1 MAPHHQQLGHVL
13 ASLKEV
19 EARQRRLIRLFT
31 EGELPT
37 AILEEQRTELSTKRT
52 ALEVERQP
60 LQSLGTQEIDI
71 HRIQQNLPR
80 VIQQIQE
87 WVLTSGEN
95 GLSLM
100 LNAFDAQMV
109 ASPARVQVKGNVPA
123 SEAFIAD
130 DLATIERT
138 SASMFNGGQIACVPL
153 EIPLALSA

>member
-1 MAPHHQQLGHVL
+1 MV
-13 ASLKEV
+13 ASL
-19 EARQRRLIRLFT
+19 
-31 EGELPT
+31 
-37 AILEEQRTELSTKRT
+37 S
-52 ALEVERQP
+52 
-60 LQSLGTQEIDI
+60 
-71 HRIQQNLPR
+71 IQQNLPR

-130 DLATIERT
+130 ALATIERT
-138 SASMFNGGQIACVPL
+138 SA
-153 EIPLALSA
+153 